1 MRDIDTDFTVQI
13 EDTLKKEG
21 FNRLSIDRACDA
33 TEAIKGFIEELADN
47 EWDGNALGFGG

>member
-1 MRDIDTDFTVQI
+1 MRDIDMDFAVQI
-13 EDTLKKEG
+13 EQKLVKEG
-21 FNRLSIDRACDA
+21 FNRLTIDRACDA